1 MPLFNPDYLA
11 RLVYAMP
18 ENSGLHVS
26 ELAQRLGRPSST
38 LGRELN
44 PDDEGAKLGLA
55 HFVQLTAETG
65 DFGPLDY
72 IESFLGRVAF
82 ALPRVVGTA
91 EVLIRLGAAS
101 KEFGDV
107 VQQIADDLAD
117 GSLDQHERALKE
129 ISEVAQ
135 ALAALR
141 AAVLEDQAAKRE
153 PKLRAV
159 GPAGR

>member
-26 ELAQRLGRPSST
+26 ELALRLGRPAST

-55 HFVQLTAETG
+55 RFVALTAETG
-65 DFGPLDY
+65 DFAPLDY
-72 IESFLGRVAF
+72 VESCLGRVAF
-82 ALPRVVGTA
+82 ALPRVVGSA
-91 EVLIRLGAAS
+91 EVLTRLAAAGR
-101 KEFGDV
+101 EFGDV
-107 VQQIADDLAD
+107 VNQIAGDLAD
-117 GSLDQHERALKE
+117 GSLDHHAKALKE

-141 AAVLEDQAAKRE
+141 AAVLDDQRAKEQPR
-153 PKLRAV
+153 LRAV
-159 GPAGR
+159 GPGER